1 MMSPSPLL
9 QISQYVMPEV
19 PLIKCDIA
27 FLFGTRH
34 GVEEFCTETYD
45 LWRRG
50 MFRKVLISGGY
61 TAGACESE
69 AEVISARLRQLG
81 IPMSDL
87 ILENAATNTGQ
98 NVIFGLTKLAE
109 AMDISSIKSVLVIGK
124 ICSMR
129 RYFMTLERHW
139 PGLRLSSCGVN
150 YCGVPADSW
159 YENDEFMA
167 RVMNEFIKIPRYL
180 RQDFLSEIT
189 GLDPYPELRD
199 CEALVSAASKEI
211 ERRRADSAASQ
222 SSQMCPRFA
231 V

>member
-1 MMSPSPLL
+1 
-9 QISQYVMPEV
+9 MPEV
-19 PLIKCDIA
+19 PQIKCDIA

-61 TAGACESE
+61 TAEARESE
-69 AEVISARLRQLG
+69 AEVLSEKLRQLG

-87 ILENAATNTGQ
+87 MLENAATNTGQ
-98 NVIFGLTKLAE
+98 NVIFGLAKLAE

-139 PGLRLSSCGVN
+139 PGLRLSCCGVN
-150 YCGVPADSW
+150 YFGVPADRW
-159 YENDEFMA
+159 YEHDEFLA
-167 RVMNEFIKIPRYL
+167 RVMGEFIKIPRYL
-180 RQDFLSEIT
+180 RQDFLAEIR
-189 GLDPYPELRD
+189 GLAPYPELRE
-199 CEALVSAASKEI
+199 CEALVSAARKEI
-211 ERRRADSAASQ
+211 KRRRADSPASHFEP
-222 SSQMCPRFA
+222 SGG
-231 V
+231 